1 MFCLHLEGFITCG
14 RVERSVADKKN
25 LVSREVLLISGAIGY
40 SWRQRDVKRGIFPS
54 D

>member
-1 MFCLHLEGFITCG
+1 MERG
-14 RVERSVADKKN
+14 RQKN

-40 SWRQRDVKRGIFPS
+40 SLQQRHVKRGIFPA